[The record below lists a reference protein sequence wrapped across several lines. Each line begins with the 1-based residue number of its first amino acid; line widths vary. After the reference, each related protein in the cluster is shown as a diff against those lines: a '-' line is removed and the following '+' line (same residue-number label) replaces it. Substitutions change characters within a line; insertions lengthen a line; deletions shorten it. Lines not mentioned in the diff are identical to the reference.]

1 VYYNPYGLALDP
13 KEKFLMIV
21 DYLFGK
27 GISQTI
33 PIDRLGFTFSK
44 RTGKVK
50 GVFLGDDLIA
60 TFRPDGGIALTIHGA
75 KLFVKNPKF
84 ADNCVV
90 VKDEAKDFIS
100 MGRSVFT
107 KHVVSCGKR
116 IKPKSEVVIVD
127 INGNVIA
134 VGKALL
140 SAKMMGQF
148 RSGVAVKVRKGT
160 KTYNNMV

>member
-1 VYYNPYGLALDP
+1 LNQ

-33 PIDRLGFTFSK
+33 PIDRLNFTFSK

-50 GVFLGDDLIA
+50 SILLDDNLIA
-60 TFRPDGGIALTIHGA
+60 TFRPDGGMALTIQGA
-75 KLFVKNPKF
+75 ELFVKNPKF

-90 VKDEAKDFIS
+90 VKDEARDFVS
-100 MGRSVFT
+100 MGRSVFA
-107 KHVVSCGKR
+107 KHVLSCGDR

-127 INGNVIA
+127 TNGNVIA
-134 VGKALL
+134 VGRALI
-140 SAKMMGQF
+140 SAKMMRQF
-148 RSGVAVKVRKGT
+148 KSGVAVKVRKGI
-160 KTYNNMV
+160 KTYNNIV

>member
-1 VYYNPYGLALDP
+1 
-13 KEKFLMIV
+13 MTV

-27 GISQTI
+27 SISQTI
-33 PIDRLGFTFSK
+33 PMDRLDFTFSK

-50 GVFLGDDLIA
+50 SILLGDDLIA
-60 TFRPDGGIALTIHGA
+60 IFRSDGSIALTIHGA

-90 VKDEAKDFIS
+90 VKDEAKDFVSI
-100 MGRSVFT
+100 GRSVFT
-107 KHVVSCGKR
+107 KHILSCGDR
-116 IKPKSEVVIVD
+116 IKPKSEVVIMD
-127 INGNVIA
+127 TNGNVIA

-140 SAKMMGQF
+140 SAKMMRQF
-148 RSGVAVKVRKGT
+148 RSGVAVKVRKGI